1 MSTHPLTGDR
11 MLFDE
16 ALKFLLEGDAAGKP
30 TRETMKQVVT
40 FCLMAYANRMHM
52 EVGDISAKINSMD
65 FKGDIVMREKF
76 RQALRIAQ
84 FKVEAWAKLEI
95 NRISES

>member
-1 MSTHPLTGDR
+1 
-11 MLFDE
+11 
-16 ALKFLLEGDAAGKP
+16 
-30 TRETMKQVVT
+30 
-40 FCLMAYANRMHM
+40 
-52 EVGDISAKINSMD
+52 MD
-65 FKGDIVMREKF
+65 FQGDIVMREKF